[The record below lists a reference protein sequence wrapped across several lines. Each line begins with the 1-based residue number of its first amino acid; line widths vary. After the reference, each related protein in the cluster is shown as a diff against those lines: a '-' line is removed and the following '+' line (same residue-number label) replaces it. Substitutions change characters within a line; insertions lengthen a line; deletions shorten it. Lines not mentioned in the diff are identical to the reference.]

1 MKKITLVGCGNIGS
15 RHLQA
20 LVKLPFE
27 TEIQIIDPNEN
38 SIKLAKTRLNEIDYK
53 KSNFIFSWQT
63 SLENLQES
71 DFVILATNSTNRV
84 ELVEKLLEELAAIR
98 KAKGYKG
105 SEENR
110 LEICNSYSAE

>member
-38 SIKLAKTRLNEIDYK
+38 SIKLAKSRLNEIDYK

-63 SLENLQES
+63 NSSSKETSL
-71 DFVILATNSTNRV
+71 
-84 ELVEKLLEELAAIR
+84 
-98 KAKGYKG
+98 
-105 SEENR
+105 
-110 LEICNSYSAE
+110 